1 MEKYVVLRRERQ
13 QNHYFV
19 EASIST
25 LNAAVGEGP
34 FLALLI
40 GPFPT
45 QQNDRGFDAFTIL
58 NDILS
63 DLRLFD
69 DSSPKSLF
77 YYTNLFRRFQDE
89 SSCSGKAVCF
99 WQK

>member
-45 QQNDRGFDAFTIL
+45 QQNKNFAA
-58 NDILS
+58 
-63 DLRLFD
+63 LR
-69 DSSPKSLF
+69 KV
-77 YYTNLFRRFQDE
+77 YTQL
-89 SSCSGKAVCF
+89 
-99 WQK
+99 